1 MTQQF
6 RLECS
11 TITNIQV
18 ACKQPSPLVFW
29 LAAWLIVGLFAG
41 SGVAW
46 SLPVP
51 IAWDVPLERGET
63 YDLEIADS
71 PGFSKTLLRAAVKG
85 AGYMWEA
92 PSEGVYHWRL
102 MRPGKKSESTVGS
115 EVSSLASGSFVI
127 VDPGVKREQPARISW
142 EPAVGADR
150 YKIYVQE
157 GPAKQRIMTV
167 TTPFLIPAN
176 TDVAAMYEVVPFVKD
191 VRTSRSYHLTPS
203 LKLATGVPPPPLPPP
218 PLPPPPLPVV
228 KTTILIG
235 DQDVQ
240 KRRRQ
245 LVFLFGEGLSEVMK
259 FQKLATQIESKTQQT
274 GGGMGIW
281 LNPVGGLIL
290 SGLADYHEHQDDA
303 ALLPANASNSQT
315 IGSGFSVDQS
325 RFGADF
331 SVGYNLLNFFDVAR
345 VLLTVS
351 ASVAVTQLPVVQRD
365 YTANTASR
373 LPLIKDRFGLLGGSA
388 SLGYLGN
395 YVGVVVEGGA
405 LAENSRQ
412 GRYKFGRV
420 WFEAYPMDG
429 LAIELG
435 AFGRQQE
442 ATVCASDPAQCLFYG
457 QSRTGTLETGVI
469 LGIGHVVR

>member
-6 RLECS
+6 RVDCR
-11 TITNIQV
+11 TIANIPV
-18 ACKQPSPLVFW
+18 AGKMPSPLSFW
-29 LAAWLIVGLFAG
+29 LAVWLMVGLFG
-41 SGVAW
+41 VSGAAW

-71 PGFSKTLLRAAVKG
+71 PGFSKTLLHAAVNG
-85 AGYMWEA
+85 SGYTWEA

-102 MRPGKKSESTVGS
+102 MRSSIKSASAVDS
-115 EVSSLASGSFVI
+115 EVSALASGSFVI
-127 VDPGVKREQPARISW
+127 FDPGVKREQPARISW
-142 EPAVGADR
+142 EPAAGADR
-150 YKIYVQE
+150 YKVYVQE

-167 TTPFLIPAN
+167 TTPFLVPTKAD
-176 TDVAAMYEVVPFVKD
+176 TAVMYEVVPFFKE
-191 VRTSRSYHLTPS
+191 VRTSRSYQLTPS
-203 LKLATGVPPPPLPPP
+203 LKLATGVPPPPPPPPP
-218 PLPPPPLPVV
+218 PLPVPPPVV

-235 DQDVQ
+235 EQDVQ

-245 LVFLFGEGLSEVMK
+245 LVFLFGEGLSEDMK
-259 FQKLATQIESKTQQT
+259 FQKLATQVESKTEQT

-281 LNPVGGLIL
+281 LNPVRGLVL
-290 SGLADYHEHQDDA
+290 SGLADYHEHQDDTE
-303 ALLPANASNSQT
+303 LLPANSSVSRT
-315 IGSGFSVDQS
+315 SGSGFSVDQS

-331 SVGYNLLNFFDVAR
+331 SVGYNLLDFFDVER
-345 VLLTVS
+345 VLMTVS

-365 YTANTASR
+365 YVLNAGAS
-373 LPLIKDRFGLLGGSA
+373 LPLNKDRFGLLGGSA

-395 YVGVVVEGGA
+395 YFGVVVEGGA
-405 LAENSRQ
+405 LGENSRQ
-412 GRYKFGRV
+412 GRYNFGRV
-420 WFEAYPMDG
+420 WLEAYPMDG

-457 QSRTGTLETGVI
+457 QSRTEILETGVI